1 MASYIKI
8 TGGSGSKPRILMAFE
23 DKDDK
28 DKSDVEAK
36 SATQNIGNL
45 DVKEL
50 PPLESLQL

>member
-28 DKSDVEAK
+28 DKSDVK
-36 SATQNIGNL
+36 VKKATQNVGNL

-50 PPLESLQL
+50 PPLGSLQL

>member
-28 DKSDVEAK
+28 DKSDIEVK
-36 SATQNIGNL
+36 RATQDVGSL
-45 DVKEL
+45 DVQEL
-50 PPLESLQL
+50 PPLGSLQL

>member
-28 DKSDVEAK
+28 DETDVK
-36 SATQNIGNL
+36 NTTQDVGSL
-45 DVKEL
+45 DVQEL
-50 PPLESLQL
+50 PPLGSLQL

>member
-23 DKDDK
+23 DEDDK
-28 DKSDVEAK
+28 DKSDVEVK
-36 SATQNIGNL
+36 SATQNAGNL

-50 PPLESLQL
+50 PPLGSLQF